1 VAVLA
6 NEPDALVFIDR
17 DHDYSTFM
25 LDDIDPH
32 RLTSGAFHLID
43 SYSEHLSLEDSLRL

>member
-6 NEPDALVFIDR
+6 NEPDALVIIDR
-17 DHDYSTFM
+17 DHDNSTIM

-32 RLTSGAFHLID
+32 HLTSWAFNLID
-43 SYSEHLSLEDSLRL
+43 SYSEHLSHEDSLRL